1 MLYSTFTDRPP
12 SCDRMVE
19 GLTIYTVLGWS
30 VTLAMI
36 GYLFPITIINLASLI
51 LLLVAMF
58 RRKKGSFKDDPTD
71 PEVLA
76 AAEPG
81 HRVADKHDKM
91 GRRLVFY
98 PLDEI

>member
-12 SCDRMVE
+12 SCDRNVE
-19 GLTIYTVLGWS
+19 GSTIYAALGWS
-30 VTLAMI
+30 VDSANI
-36 GYLFPITIINLASLI
+36 GFLLPMTIINLASLI

-58 RRKKGSFKDDPTD
+58 RRKKGSFKDDPID

-81 HRVADKHDKM
+81 QCVADKHEKM
-91 GRRLVFY
+91 GRRLFY
-98 PLDEI
+98 SVDR

>member
-1 MLYSTFTDRPP
+1 
-12 SCDRMVE
+12 MVE
-19 GLTIYTVLGWS
+19 GSTTYAVLGWWVNFAS
-30 VTLAMI
+30 I
-36 GYLFPITIINLASLI
+36 GYLMPMTIINLASLI